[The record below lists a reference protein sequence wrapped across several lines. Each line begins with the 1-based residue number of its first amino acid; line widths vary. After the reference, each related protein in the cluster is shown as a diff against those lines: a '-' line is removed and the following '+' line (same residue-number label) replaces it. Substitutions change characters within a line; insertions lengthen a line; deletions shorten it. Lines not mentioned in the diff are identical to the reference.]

1 MRFKLA
7 SQPDFGD
14 CSPRTENQRGSMS
27 TCPFHDSPSKLDETK
42 CHDSGRNQRMERM
55 IEDLPGRDPVWWDPT
70 ISGICDAALSGWLE
84 GRVDKSATC
93 ANPLDS

>member
-1 MRFKLA
+1 
-7 SQPDFGD
+7 
-14 CSPRTENQRGSMS
+14 
-27 TCPFHDSPSKLDETK
+27 
-42 CHDSGRNQRMERM
+42 MERM